1 MTYKELLDI
10 LCGGALLLFG
20 AWLVRTGIFLEKGRG
35 KRFYIRL
42 YILAGF
48 SVMACLAAAVFR
60 LMYEVY

>member
-20 AWLVRTGIFLEKGRG
+20 AWLVRTGIFLEKG
-35 KRFYIRL
+35 KKFFCKL

>member
-1 MTYKELLDI
+1 MTYKELQDI

-20 AWLVRTGIFLEKGRG
+20 AWLVRTGIFLEKG
-35 KRFYIRL
+35 KKFYIKL